1 MIRRR
6 MLVRPRIS
14 IVMCTY
20 NGASFVGQQL
30 ASLAAQTLPPNELV
44 VCDDRSTDD
53 TVRIV
58 RDFASRGPF
67 PVRVEVNDQNLGVWG
82 NFARATSLAGGEWVM
97 LCDQDDIWRP
107 HKLERF
113 AAEMTDP
120 KVGLVFCDARV
131 VDSDLRP
138 VGHTQWQ
145 SVDFGAR
152 QQAAF
157 RRDAG
162 AFAALLKHSFVAG
175 ATMAFRADL
184 RQTILPLPSHW
195 AFDAWAA
202 VVAAALTEA
211 RIIAEPLND
220 YRQHAKQALGGA
232 RKGPW
237 RRYVEARRAADETY
251 YRAIAEMAESLRDRL
266 AGNLSEARIALLDGK
281 VRFARARAAM
291 RRSVFHRYPL
301 LAVQLISGRYW
312 RYGQGLR
319 SLVVDALV

>member
-6 MLVRPRIS
+6 MPVRPCVS

-20 NGASFVGQQL
+20 NGAAFVGQQL
-30 ASLAAQTLPPNELV
+30 ASLAAQTVPPHELV

-58 RDFASRGPF
+58 REFAWRSPF
-67 PVRVEVNDQNLGVWG
+67 PVRVEVNDQNLGVWE

-97 LCDQDDIWRP
+97 PCDQDDVWRP

-113 AAEMTDP
+113 ATEMTDP
-120 KVGLVFCDARV
+120 TVGLVFCDARV
-131 VDSDLRP
+131 VGSDLRP
-138 VGHTQWQ
+138 AGHTHWQ
-145 SVDFGAR
+145 SVDFGAA
-152 QQAAF
+152 QQQEF
-157 RRDAG
+157 RRDG
-162 AFAALLKHSFVAG
+162 AFGVLLKHSFVAG

-184 RQTILPLPSHW
+184 RDAILPLPPHW

-202 VVAAALTEA
+202 VVAAGLAEA
-211 RIIAEPLND
+211 RIIPEPLND
-220 YRQHAKQALGGA
+220 YRQHPKQALGGA

-251 YRAIAEMAESLRDRL
+251 YRTIAEMAESLRDRL
-266 AGNLSEARIALLDGK
+266 AGRVDARRAALLDGK

-291 RRSVFHRYPL
+291 RRSAFHRYPL
-301 LAVQLISGRYW
+301 LAGQLLAGRYW
-312 RYGQGLR
+312 RYGQGLK
-319 SLVVDALV
+319 SVIVDALV